1 MSWKNRSELADNQH
15 AALQRLLEEVIGR
28 NQFYTRKLESAGIF
42 GSAMELDEFQEK
54 APFTTRQEWTEDQ
67 IEHPPYGSNLTYSV
81 RQYTRYCQTSGSTG
95 KPMKWL
101 DTNASWA
108 WMLDNWK
115 RVYQAAGI
123 EPGSKIFFAFS
134 FGPFL
139 GFWTAFEAAT
149 RYGCMAMPG
158 GGMSTTA
165 RLSAMQENTVDVL
178 CCTPTYA
185 IHLGEVAAATGVD
198 IASLGVSCII
208 VAGEPGGSIP
218 TTRKLI
224 EKLWPGA
231 RVFDHHGMTEVGP
244 VSYEAEDAS
253 GLVVMEEAYLAE
265 VIDPETHD
273 PVPDGGRGELVL
285 TTLGRLGS
293 PLIRYRTGDLVQPEI
308 YEQRRLLKGGIL
320 GRLDDMVIVRGV
332 NVFPGAVEEVVR
344 GFEAVKEY
352 QVRVNQA
359 GAMAEM
365 TLSVEGADVDVTSI
379 QKALGESL
387 SLRIPVDV
395 VPEGSLPRF
404 EMKAKRWIY
413 E

>member
-1 MSWKNRSELADNQH
+1 
-15 AALQRLLEEVIGR
+15 
-28 NQFYTRKLESAGIF
+28 
-42 GSAMELDEFQEK
+42 
-54 APFTTRQEWTEDQ
+54 
-67 IEHPPYGSNLTYSV
+67 
-81 RQYTRYCQTSGSTG
+81 
-95 KPMKWL
+95 MKWL